1 MTKPVDADR
10 FARVIA
16 NPDLESHFMTEWNA
30 MDLRSGLAQVTCPVL
45 VIGGELD
52 PMCPMEAVR
61 DVANALPSGSVH
73 LIEIQGASHME
84 ASSDEIAPFVR
95 DFILDSS

>member
-1 MTKPVDADR
+1 
-10 FARVIA
+10 
-16 NPDLESHFMTEWNA
+16 
-30 MDLRSGLAQVTCPVL
+30 
-45 VIGGELD
+45 
-52 PMCPMEAVR
+52 MCPMEAVR